1 MLSQIKH
8 YFQNPDDIPAIPAA
22 TAEFLKARL
31 NMAYLI
37 GCGEIDQLRK
47 AGWSEPA
54 ILGFLEGV
62 NAAVEVVELME
73 RTATE
78 RYEDQQVSL

>member
-8 YFQNPDDIPAIPAA
+8 YFQNPEDIPSIPPVS
-22 TAEFLKARL
+22 AEFLKVRL

-37 GCGEIDQLRK
+37 GSGALDQLRNQ
-47 AGWSEPA
+47 GWSESA

-73 RTATE
+73 RTHEE
-78 RYEDQQVSL
+78 RYED